1 MPCWP
6 GAVAERMST
15 GISALAIGNV
25 WFAENPGGLDRVYME
40 LARHLPAAGVDL
52 RGLVVGSAAVAAQ
65 SGGRVQAF
73 APATAAL
80 GWRLLAARRALRAAL
95 RGQTPDV
102 LVAHFALYAFPLLER
117 LRAQPFVVHFQGPWA
132 AESAD
137 EGARGWTPRAQ
148 AALERAVYRRA
159 DRLIVLSQAFAEE
172 LTRGYGIDAARIRV
186 IPGGVDTAAF
196 ADLPARTAARA
207 HLGWPRDHPI
217 VLCVRRL
224 VRRMGL
230 EDLID
235 AAQELRHR
243 VPEALILIAGRGP
256 LQAELQQRIDAQG
269 LAASVRLLGFVADAD
284 LPLAYRAADL
294 GVVPTLALEGFG
306 LITLESLAAGTPVL
320 VTPVGGLPEAVQ
332 ELARDLVLPAS
343 GRAALAAGLGAALRG
358 ELALPDAAACRDY
371 VARHHAWPHIATRV
385 AAVYA
390 EAIAER
396 G

>member
-1 MPCWP
+1 M
-6 GAVAERMST
+6 VVERMVT
-15 GISALAIGNV
+15 AIKALAIGNA
-25 WFAENPGGLDRVYME
+25 WFPEKPGGLDRVYME
-40 LARHLPAAGVDL
+40 LARHLPAARVDL
-52 RGLVVGSAAVAAQ
+52 RGLVVGSSAVAAQ

-73 APATAAL
+73 APTTAVL

-95 RGQTPDV
+95 RSQTPDV
-102 LVAHFALYAFPLLER
+102 LVAHFALYAFPALER

-132 AESAD
+132 AESAT
-137 EGARGWTPRAQ
+137 EGARGWTTCAQ
-148 AALERAVYRRA
+148 VALERAVYRRA
-159 DRLIVLSQAFAEE
+159 DRLIVLSQAFADE
-172 LTRGYGIDAARIRV
+172 LARRYRIDPARIRV

-196 ADLPARTAARA
+196 AGLPARPAARA
-207 HLGWPRDHPI
+207 HLGWPQDRPT

-235 AAQELRHR
+235 AALELRRR
-243 VPEALILIAGRGP
+243 VPEVLVLIAGRGP

-332 ELARDLVLPAS
+332 GLSRDLVLPS
-343 GRAALAAGLGAALRG
+343 TGREALAAGLVAALRG
-358 ELALPDAAACRDY
+358 ELALPDAAACQDY
-371 VARHHAWPHIATRV
+371 VARHHAWPLIATRV

-396 G
+396 R

>member
-1 MPCWP
+1 M
-6 GAVAERMST
+6 GT
-15 GISALAIGNV
+15 GISALAIGNA
-25 WFAENPGGLDRVYME
+25 WFAEKPGGLDRVYME
-40 LARHLPAAGVDL
+40 LARHLPAAGVDQ

-73 APATAAL
+73 APAAAAL

-95 RGQTPDV
+95 RRQPPDV
-102 LVAHFALYAFPLLER
+102 LVAHFALYAFPSLER

-132 AESAD
+132 AESAV
-137 EGARGWTPRAQ
+137 EGSRPLVTRAQ
-148 AALERAVYRRA
+148 ALLERAVYRRA
-159 DRLIVLSQAFAEE
+159 DRLIVLSRAFADE
-172 LTRGYGIDAARIRV
+172 LARRYRIDPARIRV
-186 IPGGVDTAAF
+186 IPSGVDTTVF
-196 ADLPARTAARA
+196 ADLPARRVARA
-207 HLGWPRDHPI
+207 HLGWPQDRPI
-217 VLCVRRL
+217 VLCLRRL

-235 AAQELRHR
+235 AALELRRR
-243 VPEALILIAGRGP
+243 VPGVLVLIAGRGP
-256 LQAELQQRIDAQG
+256 LQAELQQRIDALG

-358 ELALPDAAACRDY
+358 ELALPDAAACQDY
-371 VARHHAWPHIATRV
+371 VARHHAWPDIATRV

-390 EAIAER
+390 EAIAEHR
-396 G
+396 